1 MVWLNMLDSI
11 EALIFA
17 FVVGLFGYL
26 ALSILFGVM
35 TEYGEE

>member
-1 MVWLNMLDSI
+1 MDWLTMLDPI
-11 EALIFA
+11 EALIIA

-26 ALSILFGVM
+26 ALNILVGVM